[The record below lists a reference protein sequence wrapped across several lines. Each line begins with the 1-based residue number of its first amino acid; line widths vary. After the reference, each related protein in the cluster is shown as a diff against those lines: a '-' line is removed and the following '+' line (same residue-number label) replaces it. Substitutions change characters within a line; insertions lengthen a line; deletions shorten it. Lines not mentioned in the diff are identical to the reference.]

1 MGRRAYFSLDLIELT
16 MTGLQKVT
24 LFSRLSNGSNFY
36 VATFVFY
43 RSNKNCVS
51 CFCLQIGMW
60 NPRDGIN
67 ITKDYSE
74 TVVEV
79 ADSLKNKTL
88 VVTTILVREYSQ
100 CLLQILNV

>member
-1 MGRRAYFSLDLIELT
+1 
-16 MTGLQKVT
+16 
-24 LFSRLSNGSNFY
+24 
-36 VATFVFY
+36 
-43 RSNKNCVS
+43 
-51 CFCLQIGMW
+51 MW

-100 CLLQILNV
+100 SLLSTADILNV